1 MTHWLDLHSKVTGST
16 AQLIGLRMDLAVNL
30 NINGAIFPDVESH
43 LSTIKILIQTS
54 PAPENLGDAEDP
66 YFIHLEDS
74 EERRVCV
81 LVLLSLKNKV
91 N

>member
-1 MTHWLDLHSKVTGST
+1 MN
-16 AQLIGLRMDLAVNL
+16 LAVNL

-54 PAPENLGDAEDP
+54 PAPEDLGDAQDP

-81 LVLLSLKNKV
+81 LVLLSLKNSWV
-91 N
+91 RGFIQTLFWGDCACFVRQRD